1 VIDLLFIQ
9 QKIELSKDMFSF
21 FKSSFS
27 KIKNALSKTRSLF
40 VDQLRSIFKKPL
52 SPETLEELEKTLYEA
67 DIGAKCAQSFT
78 DKIKKFS
85 LSNKNATSLD
95 YLDELKNYA
104 AEILDENCTS
114 PSYTSSDDVEVILV
128 VGVNGSG
135 KTTSCAKMA
144 NHFKKEGKKVLL
156 AAADTFRAAAIDQ
169 LEIWA
174 KKLDIPIVKGQP
186 GSDPSAVIFDAL
198 TSAKAKGYDL
208 VIADTAG
215 RLQSKTDLMHEL
227 AKVKK
232 VCAKVIPKAPHH
244 TFLVID
250 ATTGQNGIDQARTF
264 NSFTPL
270 SGLILTKLDGSAKGG
285 IVLSICSELKLPIAF
300 VGVGEGAEDLEPFDK
315 KSYLEALF
323 S

>member
-1 VIDLLFIQ
+1 
-9 QKIELSKDMFSF
+9 MFSF

-95 YLDELKNYA
+95 YLDQLKNYA
-104 AEILDENCTS
+104 ADILDENCTS

-232 VCAKVIPKAPHH
+232 VCAKVIPKAPHN

-285 IVLSICSELKLPIAF
+285 IVLSISSELKLPIAF

>member
-1 VIDLLFIQ
+1 
-9 QKIELSKDMFSF
+9 MFSF

-67 DIGAKCAQSFT
+67 DIGAKCAQTFT

-104 AEILDENCTS
+104 AEILDQNCIS
-114 PSYTSSDDVEVILV
+114 PIYTSSDDVEVILV

-174 KKLDIPIVKGQP
+174 KKLDLPIVKGQP

-232 VCAKVIPKAPHH
+232 VCAKVIPKAPHN

-315 KSYLEALF
+315 KSYLDALF